1 MKYRRH
7 GFDEARAEAL
17 QIAEAFVASKIREG
31 SMWTMECGEP
41 EPDQG
46 APGFDRRKPIVKWSV
61 WVRPKHLK
69 GQTIDGGD
77 GWVLVDIETKEA
89 RWSE

>member
-7 GFDEARAEAL
+7 GFEEARAEAL
-17 QIAEAFVASKIREG
+17 QIANAFVASEIREG
-31 SMWTMECGEP
+31 SMWTMECSEP

-46 APGFDRRKPIVKWSV
+46 GPGFDRRKPIVKWRV
-61 WVRPKHLK
+61 WVRPTPLD
-69 GQTIDGGD
+69 GGTIDGGD
-77 GWVLVDIETKEA
+77 GWLLVDIERREA